1 MSGTIHVTLLFIKI
15 IIINIVLGFKFT
27 IMKQPLLGKKIS
39 DLRKQKGLTQED
51 LVEKCN
57 INVRTIQRIESGE
70 TTPRVYT
77 IKTILNALGLDY
89 EKVFE
94 GKYEEG
100 KFDKI
105 LRFFPSNL
113 RQVLNV
119 SLIAGIVYFILGFAE
134 TAFYATSLSSVSSET
149 NWSDLPMNNYKSYSS
164 NTVYIIIKI
173 ISVISFGFFMR
184 GFVLVGSYYKNYLV
198 ELMAF
203 LMIIMNTIF
212 EISEIV
218 SINFDDSLGYFILIS
233 KAITFGIIMIFFG
246 IGILRLKLHLGDLHV
261 ATGVLEIITG
271 VCFSTVF
278 LSAIGLIILL
288 PLELLELLLLYK
300 VLSKIPSN

>member
-1 MSGTIHVTLLFIKI
+1 
-15 IIINIVLGFKFT
+15 
-27 IMKQPLLGKKIS
+27 MKQPLLGKKIS
-39 DLRKQKGLTQED
+39 ELRKKKGLTQED

-70 TTPRVYT
+70 TTPRIYT

-94 GKYEEG
+94 RQYSEG

-113 RQVLNV
+113 KQVLNV
-119 SLIAGIVYFILGFAE
+119 SFVAGIVYFILGFVE
-134 TAFYATSLSSVSSET
+134 TAYYASSFFSLYTET
-149 NWSDLPMNNYKSYSS
+149 NWSDLPMNNYASYSGYR
-164 NTVYIIIKI
+164 TYVFIKI
-173 ISVISFGFFMR
+173 ISIISFSLLMR

-203 LMIIMNTIF
+203 VMIIMHIIF

-218 SINFDDSLGYFILIS
+218 SMNFEDGLNEFILIS
-233 KAITFGIIMIFFG
+233 KAVTFGIIMIFFG
-246 IGILRLKLHLGDLHV
+246 VGIFRLKSHLGDLPKL
-261 ATGVLEIITG
+261 AGVLEILTG

-278 LSAIGLIILL
+278 LSVFGLIFLI

-300 VLSKIPSN
+300 VASKVRLN